1 MTPPAVEAEAECDRQ
16 AAVQHG
22 VISRDQALAA
32 GLSRGAIDG
41 RVASGRWKAI
51 HPGVYAP
58 RPVPPSWHQRLMAA
72 VLWGGADSVA
82 SHRSAAALWEL
93 DGAEHGM
100 IEISIKSGKRVAR
113 VIVHRRRPRDDPP
126 VVLLQAIPATAIE
139 RTLADFAAVVSIGEA
154 ARALDAALRRRI
166 TSLDRL
172 RELLD
177 ELGRDRRP
185 GAGTL
190 RRLVEERD
198 DRDRL
203 MESRLEAKLLR
214 VLRSRTVPL
223 PEPQFRVLDGDA
235 FVARLDFA
243 YPSQR
248 IGIEA
253 DGYRWHASPERW
265 RRDLRR
271 ENRLKLLGWTMLGF
285 SWEDVRDRPEVVASQ
300 VRAAIGDRFPDTSPT
315 RAR

>member
-1 MTPPAVEAEAECDRQ
+1 M
-16 AAVQHG
+16 
-22 VISRDQALAA
+22 
-32 GLSRGAIDG
+32 
-41 RVASGRWKAI
+41 
-51 HPGVYAP
+51 
-58 RPVPPSWHQRLMAA
+58 
-72 VLWGGADSVA
+72 
-82 SHRSAAALWEL
+82 L
-93 DGAEHGM
+93 D
-100 IEISIKSGKRVAR
+100 
-113 VIVHRRRPRDDPP
+113 
-126 VVLLQAIPATAIE
+126 AIPATAIE
-139 RTLADFAAVVSIGEA
+139 RTLIDLAAVVSIGEA

-166 TSLDRL
+166 TSLDSL

-203 MESRLEAKLLR
+203 LESRLEAKLLR
-214 VLRSRTVPL
+214 VLRSRAVPL
-223 PEPQFRVLDGDA
+223 PVAQFRVLDGDA

-248 IGIEA
+248 VGVEA
-253 DGYRWHASPERW
+253 DGYRWHGSPERW

-271 ENRLKLLGWTMLGF
+271 ENRLKLLGWTLLRF
-285 SWEDVRDRPEVVASQ
+285 SWEDVHDRPELVASQ
-300 VRAAIGDRFPDTSPT
+300 IRAAIGHRFPGTSRM